1 MMENVA
7 VFYLKS
13 GDSLI
18 GELEE
23 LEEEPK
29 LFLKNC
35 YRIVGGRPKQTP
47 WKLEAFP
54 LYMDDNSC
62 LLKTDLIITA
72 GEPAKDVLMK
82 YIDITKET
90 IEQPIE

>member
-1 MMENVA
+1 MENIA

-23 LEEEPK
+23 LEEEPRMY
-29 LFLKNC
+29 LKNC

-54 LYMDDNSC
+54 LYMDENSC
-62 LLKTDLIITA
+62 LLHSDNILTA
-72 GEPAKDVLMK
+72 GEPAKDVLIK
-82 YIDITKET
+82 YIEVTAET
-90 IEQPIE
+90 TETPIE

>member
-1 MMENVA
+1 MENIA

-23 LEEEPK
+23 LEEEPRMY
-29 LFLKNC
+29 LKNC

-54 LYMDDNSC
+54 LYMDENSC
-62 LLKTDLIITA
+62 LLNSENILTA
-72 GEPAKDVLMK
+72 GSPDPKVLAKYLEH
-82 YIDITKET
+82 IKEEIETT
-90 IEQPIE
+90 IE

>member
-1 MMENVA
+1 MENVA

-29 LFLKNC
+29 MYLKNC
-35 YRIVGGRPKQTP
+35 FRIVGGRPKETP

-54 LYMDDNSC
+54 LYMEDNDC

-72 GEPAKDVLMK
+72 GEPSKEVLIK
-82 YIDITKET
+82 YIEVTAET
-90 IEQPIE
+90 TETPIE